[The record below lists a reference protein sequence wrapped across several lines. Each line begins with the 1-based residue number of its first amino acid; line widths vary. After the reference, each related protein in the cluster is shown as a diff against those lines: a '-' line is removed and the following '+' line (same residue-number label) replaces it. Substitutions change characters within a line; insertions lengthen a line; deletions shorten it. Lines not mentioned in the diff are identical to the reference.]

1 MTMDINLSNLY
12 KFDNVLEGNTY
23 FILTDST
30 VIVEN
35 KNNTAILNLNRISNV
50 RIIKRR
56 NYFRNFLVLSFLAF
70 LYFFV
75 ISIFEM
81 YSILLLS
88 RVALLFFSVLA
99 VSCIKKY
106 SYKLLI
112 NSSDLTFKEFK
123 IAQEEIKERFGE
135 QFLSLRDP
143 DGLNLDLVIPAHR
156 DDRAPWVTG
165 EVSNDVATRG
175 FHSITL
181 TVRKLDPTAAILT
194 DILGYS
200 LEAQEGN
207 RYRFKSNTVEN
218 AAIVDIIEDG
228 EGRPGVNAAGTNHH
242 VAFGVIQYNSKP
254 GRDLIQDGYIAADRA
269 AELPAN
275 PDYRVLVTTGFDKV
289 TDRILADAR
298 GKQGRAYFDAVDTAT
313 KAVVAECERDA
324 GYRCSVANMYY
335 GTDFY
340 LVKQLELRDVRLVY
354 APPNDIGN
362 YGDEID
368 NFMWPRHT
376 GDFTL
381 LRAYV
386 GKDGKPADYSPDN
399 VPYVP
404 PSHLQVSTRNVKEG
418 DYAMLAGYPGTTYRH
433 RMASE
438 FANQIEWQLPSR
450 VALFDGMIKTIEA
463 ASANDEDARVRYASQ
478 VKSFK
483 NSLKRAQGELD
494 GLRRSNAVSVR
505 REDETAM
512 YAWLERQSD
521 AAAIR
526 TDIAAAQAVL
536 DRGVATRERDQL
548 LAAINNQTQLL
559 RSAIT
564 LQRLAHERTKPDAQ
578 RESGYQQRDEV
589 LITGQLKQVQ
599 RRYSPAVEKAL
610 LAHLL
615 AQYQALPADQHV
627 AEYDA
632 VFGTTAEQA
641 KAKLDALYAGTGLG
655 EEAARLQAMQA
666 DVATL
671 QASKDPLLQAA
682 ATLLPAVLRLDDESK
697 TSAGELL
704 RLRLS
709 ERLSVARRRSL
720 VVLVVCL
727 ATLGVALVAP
737 GATVVGEVAD
747 LTNGVIYTIEG
758 DGLNATLSFASTI
771 PIAGWFS
778 AGVKFAKRAD
788 GLAYTVKAANNL
800 ISFGKIGINS
810 PLCCIKTIPMSNLER
825 SKLSTMLNRIISAP
839 VRLRSLVKNKILF
852 FVDIF

>member
-1 MTMDINLSNLY
+1 MRRRLLALSLSLAATGAVANEGMWMPSQLPDIAKQLRQAGFQGKAAELAGLAQPPMNAVVKVGGASGAFVS
-12 KFDNVLEGNTY
+12 KDG
-23 FILTDST
+23 
-30 VIVEN
+30 
-35 KNNTAILNLNRISNV
+35 
-50 RIIKRR
+50 
-56 NYFRNFLVLSFLAF
+56 LVL
-70 LYFFV
+70 
-75 ISIFEM
+75 
-81 YSILLLS
+81 
-88 RVALLFFSVLA
+88 
-99 VSCIKKY
+99 
-106 SYKLLI
+106 
-112 NSSDLTFKEFK
+112 
-123 IAQEEIKERFGE
+123 
-135 QFLSLRDP
+135 
-143 DGLNLDLVIPAHR
+143 
-156 DDRAPWVTG
+156 
-165 EVSNDVATRG
+165 
-175 FHSITL
+175 
-181 TVRKLDPTAAILT
+181 
-194 DILGYS
+194 
-200 LEAQEGN
+200 
-207 RYRFKSNTVEN
+207 
-218 AAIVDIIEDG
+218 
-228 EGRPGVNAAGTNHH
+228 TNHH

-254 GRDLIQDGYIAADRA
+254 GRDLIQDGYIAADRT

-313 KAVVAECERDA
+313 KAVVAECERDV

-386 GKDGKPADYSPDN
+386 GKDGKPADFSPDN

-418 DYAMLAGYPGTTYRH
+418 DYAMLAGYPGVTFRH

-463 ASANDEDARVRYASQ
+463 ASAKDEDARVRYASQ

-494 GLRRSNAVSVR
+494 GLRRSNAVAVR
-505 REDETAM
+505 RDDEAAM

-548 LAAINNQTQLL
+548 LAAINGQTQLL

-578 RESGYQQRDEV
+578 RESGFQQRDEV

-615 AQYQALPADQHV
+615 AQYQALPAAQHV
-627 AEYDA
+627 PEYDA

-641 KAKLDALYAGTGLG
+641 KARLDALYAGTGLG
-655 EEAARLQAMQA
+655 EEASRLQAMQA
-666 DVATL
+666 YVATL
-671 QASKDPLLQAA
+671 QASKDPLMQAA

-704 RLRLS
+704 RLRPAYMRALIDFRKS
-709 ERLSVARRRSL
+709 QGKAVYPDANSTLRVNYGRIQSMDPRDGIHYTPLTTVQGIVEKHTGVDPFIAPKPLLDAIAKGDFGTTAEPSL
-720 VVLVVCL
+720 K
-727 ATLGVALVAP
+727 TQ
-737 GATVVGEVAD
+737 TVNF
-747 LTNGVIYTIEG
+747 LTNLDTTGGNSGSPVLDAKGRLI
-758 DGLNATLSFASTI
+758 GLNFDSNWEAVSASWMFD
-771 PIAGWFS
+771 PRY
-778 AGVKFAKRAD
+778 KRAIHVD
-788 GLAYTVKAANNL
+788 MRYMRWLMAKVYPAPHLLREMGLPA
-800 ISFGKIGINS
+800 
-810 PLCCIKTIPMSNLER
+810 E
-825 SKLSTMLNRIISAP
+825 
-839 VRLRSLVKNKILF
+839 
-852 FVDIF
+852 